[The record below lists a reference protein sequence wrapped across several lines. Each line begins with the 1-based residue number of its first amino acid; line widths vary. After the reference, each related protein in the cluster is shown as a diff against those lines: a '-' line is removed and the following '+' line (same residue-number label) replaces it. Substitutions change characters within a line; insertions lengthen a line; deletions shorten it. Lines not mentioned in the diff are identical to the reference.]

1 MKFEDKNQLL
11 LVNNVSKLTTNICF
25 VNSSIQLMKNTG
37 FVQFILSNRNILQD
51 DMRVCKALVELMLK
65 GSGVQQS
72 AEDIRVLV
80 ANESKKEYFN
90 NQIQQDAEE
99 FMRSLIDVIC
109 LELKD
114 VIEFDSVRNL
124 HLGEE
129 RISKIFLDNLPMGS
143 CIRCNEIPNCR
154 DEEFLF
160 LKLIVPRMPQIVS
173 LSELIQSHYSVNRD
187 VLWMKCSNCCHHEK
201 CPQTGFCNRKAASK
215 TEMLILPEYLFISLL
230 RFGDSSLESKVDT
243 VVEFNERVELPE
255 GNVYTP
261 ISTIC
266 HLGSTLN
273 SGHYVNYSKKLSGHW
288 WLQNDNKASRASFS
302 QVMKSSSYIIL
313 LKKEDTNTIEDN
325 ETDEES
331 NTTAD
336 SFQKETSLQTTGNNL
351 EADLAEQVCQ
361 LIISE
366 PSESESSVDSE
377 EDEYDINL
385 NGLIYLPDVKQCG
398 GLNEEA
404 EEIFRE
410 YTGYNLGDMAA
421 DLDRVLTLFDKK
433 WNLGPHCSKLVVQ
446 KRSASHGQDPVKN
459 QLPSLS
465 ITYAIDEDFV
475 YEDDHTS
482 DTDWDETE
490 NIASV
495 QTESDKASTPESMAT
510 AKIKQQKAVIVN
522 LPAPDVFT
530 DSENI
535 TTDTQQAESYE
546 SSSPES
552 MRNDKSAEQE
562 AVIANL
568 PAPDVYTDSENNII
582 DTQQAE
588 CNEVSSPESMFN
600 DKSVEQEA
608 VIANLRAP
616 DYYIEH
622 HASNSNWRETNNIET
637 AQEETDQSSSP
648 DYFQTDKSKDQ
659 ETVPSYS
666 PVKSIPYPIL
676 KVGKKNKT
684 VTEKCVLFA
693 EKANIRYFAD
703 ETHLT
708 EIRHTAD
715 SEIEA
720 DIPEE
725 EEIVDICD
733 SASKIAF
740 PTVLFKN
747 IVESS
752 FGNDPHPITNILLDY
767 GIKPATHLNRRK
779 PQLIELFDKCKEEI
793 LLNLVIQENHK
804 LQVNA
809 LLQRANDF
817 VLVKMLERF
826 SEKPNIVNDKRQ
838 KLYRCFQICQ
848 NKIEFLDIFKKLI
861 TEQDDD
867 PFDAMNVIPCKD
879 CGKTFRRKWILKR
892 HKESCKGETQ
902 QFICELCLKV
912 FNAKRNLSYHK
923 KNGCTKYNFKC
934 DQCNKSFKKE
944 EMMRLHV
951 EKYHSKIQCEVCND
965 QVLRRNIARH
975 IQRKHK
981 CLQENKNVNHTE
993 VSHRGTSES
1002 ECGESDQVIK
1012 IDREAIN
1019 VLVEF
1024 LSALDTIVSL
1034 SAKKSLSLD
1043 HVQVQFEKYTRRSF
1057 DSTKLRALMSLMPSA
1072 YQISCTTNETQIRF
1086 IGKNDLS
1093 SMKERKELLISKLE
1107 SNLKAGETLIQLTE
1121 LPHIREKIH
1130 KSAKDTIKDNVVS
1143 DGSSSSSDTDV
1154 EKDNVFTKIMK
1165 KVKKAARKREKREA
1179 KVCEK
1184 LQVWEDERRDI
1195 LKRMIRKLY
1204 KQEDRKSI
1212 EKTRVIEHLKTSG
1225 YTRDKI
1231 DNDISYLVN
1240 KHFVEECGSFLIFK
1254 P

>member
-25 VNSSIQLMKNTG
+25 VNSSIQLMNNTG

-313 LKKEDTNTIEDN
+313 LKKEDTNTIEDI

-446 KRSASHGQDPVKN
+446 KRSASHGQDPVKS

-475 YEDDHTS
+475 YEDDHAS

-522 LPAPDVFT
+522 LPAPDVYT

-622 HASNSNWRETNNIET
+622 HASNSN
-637 AQEETDQSSSP
+637 
-648 DYFQTDKSKDQ
+648 
-659 ETVPSYS
+659 
-666 PVKSIPYPIL
+666 
-676 KVGKKNKT
+676 
-684 VTEKCVLFA
+684 
-693 EKANIRYFAD
+693 
-703 ETHLT
+703 
-708 EIRHTAD
+708 
-715 SEIEA
+715 
-720 DIPEE
+720 
-725 EEIVDICD
+725 
-733 SASKIAF
+733 
-740 PTVLFKN
+740 
-747 IVESS
+747 
-752 FGNDPHPITNILLDY
+752 
-767 GIKPATHLNRRK
+767 
-779 PQLIELFDKCKEEI
+779 
-793 LLNLVIQENHK
+793 
-804 LQVNA
+804 
-809 LLQRANDF
+809 
-817 VLVKMLERF
+817 
-826 SEKPNIVNDKRQ
+826 
-838 KLYRCFQICQ
+838 
-848 NKIEFLDIFKKLI
+848 
-861 TEQDDD
+861 
-867 PFDAMNVIPCKD
+867 
-879 CGKTFRRKWILKR
+879 
-892 HKESCKGETQ
+892 
-902 QFICELCLKV
+902 
-912 FNAKRNLSYHK
+912 
-923 KNGCTKYNFKC
+923 
-934 DQCNKSFKKE
+934 
-944 EMMRLHV
+944 
-951 EKYHSKIQCEVCND
+951 
-965 QVLRRNIARH
+965 
-975 IQRKHK
+975 
-981 CLQENKNVNHTE
+981 
-993 VSHRGTSES
+993 
-1002 ECGESDQVIK
+1002 
-1012 IDREAIN
+1012 
-1019 VLVEF
+1019 
-1024 LSALDTIVSL
+1024 
-1034 SAKKSLSLD
+1034 
-1043 HVQVQFEKYTRRSF
+1043 
-1057 DSTKLRALMSLMPSA
+1057 
-1072 YQISCTTNETQIRF
+1072 
-1086 IGKNDLS
+1086 
-1093 SMKERKELLISKLE
+1093 
-1107 SNLKAGETLIQLTE
+1107 
-1121 LPHIREKIH
+1121 
-1130 KSAKDTIKDNVVS
+1130 
-1143 DGSSSSSDTDV
+1143 
-1154 EKDNVFTKIMK
+1154 
-1165 KVKKAARKREKREA
+1165 
-1179 KVCEK
+1179 
-1184 LQVWEDERRDI
+1184 
-1195 LKRMIRKLY
+1195 
-1204 KQEDRKSI
+1204 
-1212 EKTRVIEHLKTSG
+1212 
-1225 YTRDKI
+1225 
-1231 DNDISYLVN
+1231 
-1240 KHFVEECGSFLIFK
+1240 
-1254 P
+1254 